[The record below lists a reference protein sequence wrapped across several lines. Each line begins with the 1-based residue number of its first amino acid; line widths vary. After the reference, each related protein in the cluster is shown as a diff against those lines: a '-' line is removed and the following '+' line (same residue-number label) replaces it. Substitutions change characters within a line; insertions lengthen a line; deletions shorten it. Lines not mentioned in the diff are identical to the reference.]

1 MKGVISLLAKRVFGE
16 WSHGATSV
24 VSAAKEE
31 EQQEHKHVVSNQSKS
46 GGGRQKIYIKK

>member
-31 EQQEHKHVVSNQSKS
+31 EQQEHVVSNQSKS
-46 GGGRQKIYIKK
+46 RRPQKIYIKK